1 MVETTVAEAMVEL
14 KLIMKKI
21 ETKMANIKRYSSK
34 AKMIEEYLSWLGLK
48 SLELYQRSPEEY
60 VKEHLQSAEDL
71 IQRYTK
77 IKLAIQKSN
86 LETSF
91 EFQNKTY
98 SVAEAILFKQGLLD
112 LYEKL
117 WDSLSDST
125 GKSQINEYLR
135 KFGMGT
141 MSEEALAKIELVP
154 YLFYDEKMKEKKLE
168 ELLELRSYLD
178 RLIDKS
184 NHNTI
189 INVD

>member
-34 AKMIEEYLSWLGLK
+34 AKMIEDEK
-48 SLELYQRSPEEY
+48 KDQEEY